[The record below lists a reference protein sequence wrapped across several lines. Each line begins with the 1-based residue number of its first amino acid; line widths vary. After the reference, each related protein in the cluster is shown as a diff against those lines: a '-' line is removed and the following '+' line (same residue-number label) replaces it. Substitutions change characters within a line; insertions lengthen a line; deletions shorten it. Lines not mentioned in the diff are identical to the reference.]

1 MAYLGSKWR
10 FLGVFPLEEQP
21 KPRELPWLTIYVK
34 IYTCPCHMRGLI
46 ECPLS
51 FHRFLAFGVHTPSRS
66 GIVAYLG
73 VFGRI
78 CQYATTTAP
87 FSAYSST
94 LLRPGSSCC
103 GTAPRVGRA
112 VVRWATLAMRPSKR
126 ALLGAIA
133 SSLGAD
139 SKGLRQLVR
148 HWMVCPVSYP
158 ETSMSVVI
166 NSSCCCC
173 CRPAGAASIL
183 HAAASS

>member
-1 MAYLGSKWR
+1 MALPVRPHLPFRILKARGNCIPQPRYRDHLPFRVDEYGYATLRYTTLRYHYGEAGRICMAYLGSKWR

-21 KPRELPWLTIYVK
+21 KPRELP
-34 IYTCPCHMRGLI
+34 RGLI

-94 LLRPGSSCC
+94 LRC
-103 GTAPRVGRA
+103 
-112 VVRWATLAMRPSKR
+112 
-126 ALLGAIA
+126 IA
-133 SSLGAD
+133 RRIIDEYHKA
-139 SKGLRQLVR
+139 
-148 HWMVCPVSYP
+148 
-158 ETSMSVVI
+158 
-166 NSSCCCC
+166 NN
-173 CRPAGAASIL
+173 
-183 HAAASS
+183 